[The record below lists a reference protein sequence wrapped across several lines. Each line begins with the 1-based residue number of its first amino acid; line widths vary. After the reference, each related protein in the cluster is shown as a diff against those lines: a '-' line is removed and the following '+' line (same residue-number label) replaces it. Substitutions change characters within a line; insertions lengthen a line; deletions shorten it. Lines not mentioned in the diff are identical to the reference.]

1 MKNQRLSFTNF
12 LLVIL
17 YLFAKVTNHGRPQE
31 GGETGI
37 CTVSAKYLSRITSYL
52 KTIKNSSPQLFSA
65 QRRELF
71 TQICKAVTFTY

>member
-17 YLFAKVTNHGRPQE
+17 YLFAKVKHGRPRG

-37 CTVSAKYLSRITSYL
+37 CPPV
-52 KTIKNSSPQLFSA
+52 NWD
-65 QRRELF
+65 
-71 TQICKAVTFTY
+71 